1 MSNLI
6 YGIFY
11 ADGYVDG
18 GRDTKHRKK
27 TITKTE
33 SGSNATSKKKDSSQY
48 EASPFFF
55 ISSW

>member
-18 GRDTKHRKK
+18 GRDTMNLWAMWIKSKVL
-27 TITKTE
+27 E
-33 SGSNATSKKKDSSQY
+33 FNFEAT
-48 EASPFFF
+48 FLCHF
-55 ISSW
+55 

>member
-18 GRDTKHRKK
+18 GRDTIYHWKCVGKVLGGKRN
-27 TITKTE
+27 E
-33 SGSNATSKKKDSSQY
+33 WSLWNGNEY
-48 EASPFFF
+48 FPEAVRR
-55 ISSW
+55 

>member
-18 GRDTKHRKK
+18 GRDTVQRIPSAT
-27 TITKTE
+27 TIFW
-33 SGSNATSKKKDSSQY
+33 D
-48 EASPFFF
+48 
-55 ISSW
+55 

>member
-18 GRDTKHRKK
+18 GRDTIQCRFNCPHSPQSPTKK
-27 TITKTE
+27 LKTKKNTE
-33 SGSNATSKKKDSSQY
+33 
-48 EASPFFF
+48 
-55 ISSW
+55 

>member
-18 GRDTKHRKK
+18 GRDTVYWLLLLQRTNKLSD
-27 TITKTE
+27 IE
-33 SGSNATSKKKDSSQY
+33 Y
-48 EASPFFF
+48 EG
-55 ISSW
+55 

>member
-18 GRDTKHRKK
+18 GRDTQLPGHLQQR
-27 TITKTE
+27 
-33 SGSNATSKKKDSSQY
+33 SGVSGGSS
-48 EASPFFF
+48 SLVHC
-55 ISSW
+55 